1 MKFPNCCGIVT
12 EGIQDEQFQ
21 DKNHQIH
28 LSPGSNQYIV
38 ACNVGS
44 LFLGNSRSF
53 FWIFTKLVVSPI
65 NRVLSGCRL
74 SEPRNFPRALLLNSM
89 AEFQVGG
96 CHIGRM
102 DEYVQMWPTRLPPCY
117 PNWLSDV
124 LDEMS
129 KRH

>member
-1 MKFPNCCGIVT
+1 MNSFKTKAIKSKF
-12 EGIQDEQFQ
+12 
-21 DKNHQIH
+21 
-28 LSPGSNQYIV
+28 SPGSNQYIV
-38 ACNVGS
+38 ACIVEP
-44 LFLGNSRSF
+44 LFPWKIQAF
-53 FWIFTKLVVSPI
+53 CWIFTKLVLSPI